1 MGRRGAPLTMAY
13 VHRFKDRHGHVRHY
27 YRRNGKRVPL
37 PGLPGEHA
45 FMDAYARA
53 AEDSKAKVKIDA
65 PAGTIRHLVDSYLAS
80 LDFRRLQPSTQATYR
95 GIYTRFAEK
104 HGHRPVA
111 GLTREKAEHLL
122 TEMEDRP
129 GAAVSFLKRL
139 KTLMVFAIARKY
151 IKTDPTYRLKAYKGG
166 EIHTWTEA
174 EIATFEAFWPVGSRE
189 RLAFALHLFTG
200 QRRSDVHRMMWADIV
215 DGRIAVRQQKT
226 GAELSIPVHHALQP
240 ILDAAD
246 HTHSPIVATEG
257 GAFFVVAA
265 YGNWINRTIRK
276 AKLPDRCVVHG
287 LRKAAARRLSE
298 AGCTGPEIMS
308 ITGHKTLAEVDRYI
322 RAASQERLSTSA
334 MDKQAAKGRQ
344 TGK

>member
-37 PGLPGEHA
+37 PGLPGEKS

-53 AEDSKAKVKIDA
+53 AEGAAVIVKVNA
-65 PAGTIRHLVDSYLAS
+65 PEGTIQHLVDSYLTS

-111 GLTREKAEHLL
+111 GLTRQKAEDLV

-139 KTLMVFAIARKY
+139 KTLMVFAVARKY
-151 IKTDPTYRLKAYKGG
+151 IRVDPTYRLKAFKGG

-174 EIATFEAFWPVGSRE
+174 EIAMFEAFWPVGSRE

-200 QRRSDVHRMMWADIV
+200 QRRSDVHRMTWADIV
-215 DGRIAVRQQKT
+215 EGRIAVRQQKT
-226 GAELSIPVHHALQP
+226 GTELSIPIHDALQP
-240 ILDAAD
+240 ILNAAD
-246 HTHSPIVATEG
+246 HTHPPIVATEQG
-257 GAFFVVAA
+257 TPFAVAA
-265 YGNWINRTIRK
+265 YGNWINRAIRK
-276 AKLPDRCVVHG
+276 SKLPERCVVHG

-322 RAASQERLSTSA
+322 RAASQERLSSAA

-344 TGK
+344 TNR